1 MNTLN
6 WRQDAVGLHVSVQN
20 PNGGEAVFTI
30 GSAFINFLMAGTPRM
45 YIVYVRMDGCDGE
58 TPFVLDLEA
67 LRPVINKTNGL
78 KISKSRKSGVAFI
91 SNGTRIGMY
100 CLARGESYSDR
111 FLGDGGWQAQRVYHD
126 ICAVPADG
134 CSAPA
139 LAAQPSAPQTVAPPV
154 NTTPPTPTAP
164 PPAQNAD
171 DDLDLDLTL

>member
-45 YIVYVRMDGCDGE
+45 YIVYVKMDGSECE
-58 TPFVLDLEA
+58 TACVLDLEA

-111 FLGDGGWQAQRVYHD
+111 FLGDNGWQAQRVYHD
-126 ICAVPADG
+126 ICEVPAG
-134 CSAPA
+134 GASAVQNPAPA
-139 LAAQPSAPQTVAPPV
+139 QPAAPPV
-154 NTTPPTPTAP
+154 VNTPPTPSAP
-164 PPAQNAD
+164 PPVQNAD
-171 DDLDLDLTL
+171 DEMDLDLTL

>member
-134 CSAPA
+134 AAPS
-139 LAAQPSAPQTVAPPV
+139 QPIQNTVQTTVTPPPPSAPEPPK
-154 NTTPPTPTAP
+154 PPTPPAP
-164 PPAQNAD
+164 PQD